1 MLNKRINHACGEALE
16 KVIIN
21 DIDLVRA
28 ADIDQLPEELRQD
41 FWGWMEGQ
49 TMQLIDGE
57 PWVYGHD
64 WRRFLRWYS
73 AKTSRKPGRL
83 SGKIHIGDDFDD
95 PI

>member
-1 MLNKRINHACGEALE
+1 MRDAMTPLPFELALSEITINNVG
-16 KVIIN
+16 
-21 DIDLVRA
+21 LVRA
-28 ADIDQLPEELRQD
+28 VDIEQLPQELQQE
-41 FWGWMEGQ
+41 FWNWMAGQ
-49 TMQLIDGE
+49 TMPLIDGE